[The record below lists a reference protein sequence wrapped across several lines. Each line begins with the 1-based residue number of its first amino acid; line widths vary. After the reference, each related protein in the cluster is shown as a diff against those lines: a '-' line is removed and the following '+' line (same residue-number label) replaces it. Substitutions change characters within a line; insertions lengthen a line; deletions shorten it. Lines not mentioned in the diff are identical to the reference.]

1 MCASLREPKTP
12 EQESFV
18 STLADHIKKVI
29 IARKKQTDMLHIDA
43 KKQVKRDGAWES
55 HVQFGKLVSGTT
67 IGAFIPYIL
76 WKEQR
81 LAVNKIIEIFDAK
94 HGAENSDIAETL
106 QIVKDELLA
115 QTVEAGNDEIYQ
127 LFDAGD
133 DHEDDHVR
141 IGDGGNSGQGEDE
154 NDVEEDE
161 VGVENDNA
169 DKRMRQSSDN
179 GADLLTSL
187 SESGSENH
195 ENEDSASKRPKTTRS
210 IADDPIL
217 AECDSI
223 TNEANNALLLALPDF
238 EPSM

>member
-1 MCASLREPKTP
+1 LCASVREPKTP

-29 IARKKQTDMLHIDA
+29 IARKKQTDVSHIDA
-43 KKQVKRDGAWES
+43 NKQVKRDGAWES

-81 LAVNKIIEIFDAK
+81 LAVNKIIEMFDAK
-94 HGAENSDIAETL
+94 HGAENSDIDETL

-115 QTVEAGNDEIYQ
+115 QTVEAGNDEIDQ
-127 LFDAGD
+127 LFDTGD

-154 NDVEEDE
+154 NDLEEDE
-161 VGVENDNA
+161 VEVENDNA

-179 GADLLTSL
+179 GGADLLMSL
-187 SESGSENH
+187 CESGCENR
-195 ENEDSASKRPKTTRS
+195 EIEESASKRPKATRF

-217 AECDSI
+217 ELVSTISD
-223 TNEANNALLLALPDF
+223 EAHD
-238 EPSM
+238 EDESPSAPPF